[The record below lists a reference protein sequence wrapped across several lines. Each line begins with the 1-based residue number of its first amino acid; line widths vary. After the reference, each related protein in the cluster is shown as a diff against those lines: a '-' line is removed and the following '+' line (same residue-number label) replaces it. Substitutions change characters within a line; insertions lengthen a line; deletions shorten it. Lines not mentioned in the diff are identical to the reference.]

1 MNFIL
6 QEACIYLKHLGLC
19 FMFVSELVTQF
30 LEDGV
35 FPVLLS
41 GLEALLHEAQKH
53 GCFQV

>member
-1 MNFIL
+1 
-6 QEACIYLKHLGLC
+6 
-19 FMFVSELVTQF
+19 MFVSELVTQF

-35 FPVLLS
+35 FPVLLP